1 MSYVTNSTKPF
12 VKTRYGLSDK
22 LIIYANPAKSI
33 VNFDAK
39 SGKIMDKDVVLT
51 DIDIATVI
59 RRMKREATAE
69 TL

>member
-12 VKTRYGLSDK
+12 VKIRDGLSDK

-39 SGKIMDKDVVLT
+39 LGEIMDKDVVLT
-51 DIDIATVI
+51 DIDIETVI
-59 RRMKREATAE
+59 GRMKREAKA
-69 TL
+69 